1 MEAGGSD
8 GRLREALGGGQAGSS
23 TRSKREL
30 TVSQARGAGPG
41 HPGEGRGRAATRSGA
56 TSVDTVSR
64 PRDVELGSLPQP
76 RPLGACPRAIQR
88 PDLVR
93 GLRGVRARRRPAGGW
108 GRCSPASPG
117 DRAALSAPAGQRLHV
132 FRVPHGGHLRPQH
145 CHRQQADHHGPPGGR
160 AGPGRRGRGPARRV
174 QHVR

>member
-1 MEAGGSD
+1 M
-8 GRLREALGGGQAGSS
+8 LREALGGDRTGSS

-56 TSVDTVSR
+56 TSVDAVSR

-88 PDLVR
+88 PDLVQRAPR
-93 GLRGVRARRRPAGGW
+93 GQGQAETRGGLGPVPACQPCGQ
-108 GRCSPASPG
+108 
-117 DRAALSAPAGQRLHV
+117 SAPRT
-132 FRVPHGGHLRPQH
+132 
-145 CHRQQADHHGPPGGR
+145 
-160 AGPGRRGRGPARRV
+160 PA
-174 QHVR
+174 